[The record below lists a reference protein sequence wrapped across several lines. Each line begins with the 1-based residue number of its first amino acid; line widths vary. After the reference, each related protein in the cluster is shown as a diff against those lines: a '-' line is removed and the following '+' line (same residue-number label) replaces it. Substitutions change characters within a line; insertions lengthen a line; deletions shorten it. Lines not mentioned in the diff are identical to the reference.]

1 MRKNIVFGSL
11 LSIAIVWIIYALFIF
26 HYNSSN
32 VLKPE
37 VFFSNTDTI
46 TVVNK
51 PIEFNQKVEN
61 SSVSF
66 NKTKLDSL
74 LDFMIAN
81 PYWTKLYY
89 TKSSDSTINKLILE
103 GNQTIDYKKLKVV
116 FQLFQL
122 DTTQISMS
130 NQFTSSGI
138 TVLCSHQ
145 FIAFSITPFEL
156 YEKSNDNMNFNNC
169 DDQASYN
176 VVSKLE
182 RKDVY
187 QNGKE
192 SKTYITQTINNAYI
206 PVEDINFYS
215 VMPSQTSSF
224 LFIEKNLLL
233 STFPKW
239 QGNPLL
245 QAVDF
250 GVMETKF
257 EGKKVVYFEING
269 DYTPDELKDLYSNE
283 DIDKNASI
291 FPIKHPIP
299 SMQNPYATCIENIL
313 VLCGDRQ
320 TLENVRINYQIGK
333 LFNTSS
339 FYTDL
344 VKSKPKKVS
353 VRWWGNYDL
362 SPFGLNSSKEGAL
375 IYQKNSNQ
383 RIIALEQSDEN
394 KKIEIDNPSGN
405 RLLWTTSVG
414 NASTI
419 TTTNGVIAV
428 WDKASNTITLVNV
441 DGKLLRKINL
451 SRSFLTLNALTNGFT
466 LIGKTNMLWIPTN
479 ADEKTVEYDFK
490 EQLQNIAADYSWR
503 GRQQLGFLTETQLI
517 CFDLADAK
525 KTAYSFPQDESNPN
539 NFYAFNLNGD
549 LAFSITNSSETTI
562 FNTKTKELSHNKKVG
577 KIIALE
583 KFNLQLVYLLKNEN
597 GYNIQKN
604 DEEKIHLSIPSDYVF
619 FGTQNTANLTC
630 FIFRKNNEFS
640 IYDINKGS
648 LSHFTSPINSVE
660 KVAVVSTSNS
670 KNFIFFLDGVQNNIY
685 LQEENQLTNKS
696 DHIEGSHF
704 VYSKTNSQL
713 ITYLD
718 GNLICYEFT
727 K

>member
-1 MRKNIVFGSL
+1 MRKNIIFGSL
-11 LSIAIVWIIYALFIF
+11 LSIAAIWVIYSLFIF

-37 VFFSNTDTI
+37 VFFSTTDTVTI
-46 TVVNK
+46 INK
-51 PIEFNQKVEN
+51 PEECKILVDNL
-61 SSVSF
+61 SVSF
-66 NKTKLDSL
+66 NKIKLDSIL
-74 LDFMIAN
+74 NFMIVN
-81 PYWTKLYY
+81 PFWTKLYY
-89 TKSSDSTINKLILE
+89 TKSDDSTINKVVLE
-103 GNQTIDYKKLKVV
+103 GNQTIDYKELRTI

-122 DTTQISMS
+122 DTTEIYMR
-130 NQFTSSGI
+130 NLYTNSGI
-138 TVLCSHQ
+138 SVQCSHQ
-145 FIAFSITPFEL
+145 FIAFSILPFEL
-156 YEKSNDNMNFNNC
+156 HEKSKDDLNFNDC
-169 DDQASYN
+169 DNQASYN
-176 VVSKLE
+176 VLSKLE
-182 RKDVY
+182 RKDIY
-187 QNGKE
+187 QNGTQ
-192 SKTYITQTINNAYI
+192 SRSYITQTIKNTYI
-206 PVEDINFYS
+206 PVEDRNFYS

-224 LFIEKNLLL
+224 LFVEKNLLL

-239 QGNPLL
+239 QGNPILP
-245 QAVDF
+245 AIDF

-257 EGKKVVYFEING
+257 EGKNVVYFEING

-291 FPIKHPIP
+291 FPLKISIP
-299 SMQNPYATCIENIL
+299 SMQTPYATCIENIL
-313 VLCGDRQ
+313 ILCGNKQ

-344 VKSKPKKVS
+344 IKSKPKKVS
-353 VRWWGNYDL
+353 VRWWGDYDL
-362 SPFGLNSSKEGAL
+362 TPFELADSQEGAL

-383 RIIALEQSDEN
+383 RIIALEQTDQN
-394 KKIEIDNPSGN
+394 KKIELETPSGN

-428 WDKASNTITLVNV
+428 WDKAANTVTLVSV
-441 DGKLLRKINL
+441 DGKLIRKINL

-490 EQLQNIAADYSWR
+490 EQLQNIAADYTWR

-525 KTAYSFPQDESNPN
+525 KTSYSLPEIESNPN
-539 NFYAFNLNGD
+539 NFYGFNLNGD
-549 LAFSITNSSETTI
+549 LAFSITNSSETI
-562 FNTKTKELSHNKKVG
+562 IYNTKTKELNRTKKAG
-577 KIIALE
+577 KIIAVE
-583 KFNLQLVYLLKNEN
+583 KINLQVIYLLKNEN
-597 GYNIQKN
+597 GYNIQRN
-604 DEEKIHLSIPSDYVF
+604 DEEKVRLSIPNDYVF
-619 FGTQNTANLTC
+619 FGTQNTVNLTC
-630 FIFRKNNEFS
+630 FVFRKNNEFS
-640 IYDINKGS
+640 VYDINKGT
-648 LSHFTSPINSVE
+648 LSHFTSPINAVE
-660 KVAVVSTSNS
+660 KVAVVSTSKS
-670 KNFIFFLDGVQNNIY
+670 TNFIFFLDGVQNNIY
-685 LQEENQLTNKS
+685 LQEENQLNNTS